1 MALPR
6 LRVAACTLTIQLLLG
21 GCELIAD
28 FDSGDP
34 EERLVQPTP
43 IPMLDGAIL
52 TVVDGSV
59 RDAAVVIGN
68 DGGATSALQL
78 GMDAGI
84 GRSGQRNGT

>member
-6 LRVAACTLTIQLLLG
+6 LRVAACILTIQLLLG

-34 EERLVQPTP
+34 DERTVQPTP

-52 TVVDGSV
+52 IVVDGSV
-59 RDAAVVIGN
+59 RDAAVVIGS

-78 GMDAGI
+78 GMDAGLARP
-84 GRSGQRNGT
+84 GQHSGT